1 MKDTD
6 IIAQLADI
14 QPPPAPESGTWIA
27 VIVTALA
34 VTMALIYLYRYRLRD
49 RPAQPVSQN
58 VRVAA
63 LERLDQLEQEWL
75 DGQVD
80 DRQTAF
86 LLATLLRLGLDQAQW
101 PSTVDTTIEDR
112 ALWDTL
118 SKLRYERTPSAALK
132 QEVFVSARCCLLHG
146 ATGC

>member
-34 VTMALIYLYRYRLRD
+34 VTVALIYLYRYRLRD

-58 VRVAA
+58 VCLAA
-63 LERLDQLEQEWL
+63 LERLEQLEQEWL
-75 DGQVD
+75 AGQVD

-86 LLATLLRLGLDQAQW
+86 LIATLLRLGLDQAQW
-101 PSTVDTTIEDR
+101 PGPVDTTIEDR
-112 ALWDTL
+112 AFSETL
-118 SKLRYERTPSAALK
+118 SKIRYEPSPDAALK
-132 QEVFVSARCCLLHG
+132 QDVFVSARCCLLHG
-146 ATGC
+146 PTGC